1 MNKLSWVHVFLY
13 LLLCKVSFN
22 QRAHHLLWGASGAD
36 VWKDKFPMG
45 LLCIANPTWIKTQLV
60 SDLFTITIKKAKACL
75 AKNQVRQ
82 EEN

>member
-22 QRAHHLLWGASGAD
+22 QRAHHRLRGASGAD
-36 VWKDKFPMG
+36 VWKDKVAMG
-45 LLCIANPTWIKTQLV
+45 LLCIANPTWIKTELV
-60 SDLFTITIKKAKACL
+60 STITIKKAKAYL